1 MCTHALSY
9 VYNSTVLT
17 LPSGFSATHSPSSS
31 SHPLALSGLDLAL
44 PFNPSMEPIQPTPRL
59 VTQLAQALN
68 QWGSM
73 SALVSPRHDMMAVK
87 SCTNFAE
94 QPTS

>member
-1 MCTHALSY
+1 MCTHSLSHA
-9 VYNSTVLT
+9 YNSTVLT

-44 PFNPSMEPIQPTPRL
+44 PFNPSMEHIQPTPRL
-59 VTQLAQALN
+59 VTQLAQASN
-68 QWGSM
+68 QWGLM
-73 SALVSPRHDMMAVK
+73 SALVSSEYDVMAVK